1 MMSNDET
8 HVMNQ
13 LRRMLD
19 TLEEDIIADRPED
32 FDDMADV
39 VVTEVEYVDTDVESS
54 SEAAEDD
61 SSKEDVEL
69 SDQNATESQ

>member
-1 MMSNDET
+1 MNMMWPAEDPDDET
-8 HVMNQ
+8 HIMNQ

-19 TLEEDIIADRPED
+19 TLEEDMIADRPED

-39 VVTEVEYVDTDVESS
+39 VVTEVVYVESDVESS

-61 SSKEDVEL
+61 S
-69 SDQNATESQ
+69 

>member
-1 MMSNDET
+1 MNMMWPAEDPDDET
-8 HVMNQ
+8 HIMNQ

-19 TLEEDIIADRPED
+19 TLEEDMIADRPED

-39 VVTEVEYVDTDVESS
+39 VVTKVVYVESDVESS

-61 SSKEDVEL
+61 S
-69 SDQNATESQ
+69 